1 MTAPDANPAS
11 ADSPSPARSAG
22 PPRPAPLVPRRVLL
36 GALGAAAAL
45 SVVPRSPAAAAAS
58 VAYTALPRADW
69 GADETLRYAADG
81 TEIWPP
87 EYYPVQTLT
96 VHHTDDGST
105 DPDPAAVVRAIYRN
119 DTVGKGYGDIGY
131 NFLIDRNGLVY
142 EGRWS
147 GTDGTPAHDAAGR
160 MVTGAHVQGY
170 NSGNLGIALLG
181 TFTTTPPTTAAR
193 TALVQL
199 LADLAGRHAMVPTG
213 KVLYR
218 NPVSAVT
225 RAAPV
230 IGGHLDWADTD
241 CPGTVWSQ
249 LPAIRAEVAGLIQG

>member
-1 MTAPDANPAS
+1 MTDPN
-11 ADSPSPARSAG
+11 SAG
-22 PPRPAPLVPRRVLL
+22 SRRPAHPVPLVPRRVFL
-36 GALGAAAAL
+36 GALGAAGAL
-45 SVVPRSPAAAAAS
+45 SVVPRLPAAAAAS
-58 VAYTALPRADW
+58 AAYTVLSRTDW
-69 GADETLRYAADG
+69 GADETLRYTAGG

-96 VHHTDDGST
+96 VHHTADGST

-131 NFLIDRNGLVY
+131 NFLIDRNGRVY

-147 GTDGTPAHDAAGR
+147 GTDGTAAHDATGR

-193 TALVQL
+193 TALVRL
-199 LADLAGRHAMVPTG
+199 LTDLAGRHALVPTG
-213 KVLYR
+213 KVRYR
-218 NPVSAVT
+218 NPVSGVT

-230 IGGHLDWADTD
+230 ISGHLHWAATD
-241 CPGTVWSQ
+241 CPGTVRSQ
-249 LPAIRAEVAGLIQG
+249 LPAIRAEVAALIPG

>member
-1 MTAPDANPAS
+1 MTDPN
-11 ADSPSPARSAG
+11 SAG
-22 PPRPAPLVPRRVLL
+22 SQHPSHPGHLVRRRAFL
-36 GALGAAAAL
+36 GALGAAGAL
-45 SVVPRSPAAAAAS
+45 SLVPGLPAAAADFA
-58 VAYTALPRADW
+58 AYTLLSRADW
-69 GADETLRYAADG
+69 GADETLRYTAGGA
-81 TEIWPP
+81 EIWPP
-87 EYYPVQTLT
+87 EYYPLQTLT

-131 NFLIDRNGLVY
+131 HFLIDRNGQVY

-147 GTDGTPAHDAAGR
+147 GPDGTPAHDATGR

-199 LADLAGRHAMVPTG
+199 LADLAGRHTLDPTA

-218 NPVSAVT
+218 NPVSGVT

-230 IGGHLDWADTD
+230 IGGHLDWAATD

-249 LPAIRAEVAGLIQG
+249 LPAIRAEVAALIPG

>member
-1 MTAPDANPAS
+1 MTDPNPAG
-11 ADSPSPARSAG
+11 ARRPAR
-22 PPRPAPLVPRRVLL
+22 PVPLVPRRVFL
-36 GALGAAAAL
+36 GALGVAGAL
-45 SVVPRSPAAAAAS
+45 SVVPRLPAAAAAS
-58 VAYTALPRADW
+58 AAYTLRSRAAW
-69 GADETLRYAADG
+69 GADETLRYTAGG

-147 GTDGTPAHDAAGR
+147 GTDGTAAHDATGR

-199 LADLAGRHAMVPTG
+199 LADLVGRHALVPAG

-218 NPVSAVT
+218 NPVSGVT

-230 IGGHLDWADTD
+230 IGGHLDWAATD
-241 CPGTVWSQ
+241 CPGTVWSH
-249 LPAIRAEVAGLIQG
+249 LPAIRAEVAALIPG